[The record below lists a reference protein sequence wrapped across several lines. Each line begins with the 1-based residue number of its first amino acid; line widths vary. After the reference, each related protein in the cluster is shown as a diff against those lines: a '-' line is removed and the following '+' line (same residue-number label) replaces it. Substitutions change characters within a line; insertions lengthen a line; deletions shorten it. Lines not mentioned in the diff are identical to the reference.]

1 MIIYF
6 ALLLFISLSYA
17 KVLTKTQ
24 LKLITNILNNPTTP
38 FEIKQKTNVLY
49 IIMINGYINKSTI
62 LLRKI
67 GFLLNL
73 KKNYTNR
80 PKSDYSNH

>member
-24 LKLITNILNNPTTP
+24 LKLITNILNNQTTP
-38 FEIKQKTNVLY
+38 FEIKQKTNA
-49 IIMINGYINKSTI
+49 I
-62 LLRKI
+62 LVHYHDKWLHKQVHD
-67 GFLLNL
+67 FA
-73 KKNYTNR
+73 KKNR
-80 PKSDYSNH
+80 FS